1 MATRK
6 PKSPSGRSARRPSP
20 DASTAPSLPAARKRR
35 GRGRTALPESER
47 KARLIQTRVDDG
59 LDATLRHEA
68 RLRRV
73 TVSQLIRHVLEDTFN
88 LVDNIVAGSANLAA
102 AVRRDARRIAD
113 SAQGL
118 REPAPPVAS
127 APAPAPAPVRAA
139 APVPAAPARAV
150 RRDPR
155 LDEVDAWQ
163 EVRVNREVT
172 CASCGTALPRGSA
185 ALLGLLLTAP
195 SPASSSS
202 SSRQA
207 RLWICLACGDTLAG

>member
-1 MATRK
+1 LPVA
-6 PKSPSGRSARRPSP
+6 
-20 DASTAPSLPAARKRR
+20 PAARKRR

-102 AVRRDARRIAD
+102 AVRRDARRLAD

-118 REPAPPVAS
+118 REPAPPP
-127 APAPAPAPVRAA
+127 APAPAPARAPAA
-139 APVPAAPARAV
+139 AAAAVHTSPARAA
-150 RRDPR
+150 RSDPR
-155 LDEVDAWQ
+155 LEEVDAWQ

-172 CASCGTALPRGSA
+172 CASCGTVLPRGSA
-185 ALLGLLLTAP
+185 ALLGLLLGAP
-195 SPASSSS
+195 PSASSS
-202 SSRQA
+202 SSRQT
-207 RLWICLACGDTLAG
+207 RLWICLACGDALAG